1 MSEKLQQRI
10 WMMANNTIRI
20 MGFIFLSVVFNK
32 WWIVLLACLF
42 LVSET
47 DK

>member
-20 MGFIFLSVVFNK
+20 MGFIFLSVAFNK
-32 WWIVLLACLF
+32 WWIVLLVMLF
-42 LVSET
+42 ITYE
-47 DK
+47 K